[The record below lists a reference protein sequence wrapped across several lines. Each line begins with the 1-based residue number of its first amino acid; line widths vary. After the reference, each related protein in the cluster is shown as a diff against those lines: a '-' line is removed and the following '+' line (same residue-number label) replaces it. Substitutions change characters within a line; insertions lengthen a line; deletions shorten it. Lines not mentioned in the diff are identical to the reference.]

1 MKKDGKLV
9 DPATVAQEVR
19 GEKKKMEENKKL
31 STISRK
37 DIVTIPP
44 KHAKAVHPF
53 EGYPV
58 KYAMVEGRK
67 INLTWLVGYKRQPAQ
82 DRSGEN
88 QSIQLMEKNKVGK
101 FEPTGE
107 ERIVTLKSP
116 HSRVVVDY
124 ENGGRN
130 TMAIFDRTFP
140 MEDGEILDNLC
151 LVPSPSARAQ
161 ICFKLEPKTGQ
172 VQINEDYFLLDGN
185 QADVLRKVYENILRP
200 AKRAERDAKA
210 IMGESQESLDEIP
223 AVAGE
228 GG

>member
-1 MKKDGKLV
+1 MAKLI
-9 DPATVAQEVR
+9 DPATEAQQKR
-19 GEKKKMEENKKL
+19 GEEKNSEENKKL

-67 INLTWLVGYKRQPAQ
+67 INLTWLVGYKKQPAQ

-88 QSIQLMEKNKVGK
+88 QSIAILKNGK
-101 FEPTGE
+101 PTGE
-107 ERIVTLKSP
+107 SNIVTIKSP
-116 HSRVVVDY
+116 HSRLVIDY
-124 ENGGRN
+124 EGGGRN

-140 MEDGEILDNLC
+140 TDDGEVIENLC

-161 ICFKLEPKTGQ
+161 ICFKVEPKTGQ

-185 QADVLRKVYENILRP
+185 QADKLRKVFENILRP

-210 IMGESQESLDEIP
+210 IMGESAESLDEIP
-223 AVAGE
+223 AVE

>member
-1 MKKDGKLV
+1 MAKLI
-9 DPATVAQEVR
+9 DPATEAGKKRDAQKN
-19 GEKKKMEENKKL
+19 GEENKKL

-58 KYAMVEGRK
+58 KYAMVNGRK
-67 INLTWLVGYKRQPAQ
+67 VNLTWVVGYKRQPAQ
-82 DRSGEN
+82 DVSGIN
-88 QSIQLMEKNKVGK
+88 QSIPIMEKGK
-101 FEPTGE
+101 MTGE
-107 ERIVTLKSP
+107 EKVVTLGSP
-116 HSRVVVDY
+116 HSRLVIDY
-124 ENGGRN
+124 EGGGRN
-130 TMAIFDRTFP
+130 TMAIFDFKLP
-140 MEDGEILDNLC
+140 MEDGELIDNLC

-185 QADVLRKVYENILRP
+185 QADKLRKVYENILRP

-210 IMGESQESLDEIP
+210 IMGESAENLDDIQT
-223 AVAGE
+223 AGE
-228 GG
+228 GVS